1 MRPLSEFE
9 FKESYNRIDDD
20 IAEDFYLPCMRN
32 AKTYDRISGYFGSS
46 VYIIAWDALKEFIQN
61 GGTMRV
67 ICSPVLSAEDQKA
80 LSDGSKAWN
89 DEKLLKP
96 LESELEEMLCDENL
110 SLPAR
115 LLTCLIAS
123 GVLKLKIGLVRSDSH
138 PSVKSIF
145 HDKVGIFYDNYGKQ
159 VAFRG
164 SFNETYKGLSNDGNI
179 ESVDVFQSWDGG
191 KEATRVAGIQ
201 DLFNRIWYGNAT
213 QSVIVKDIPDALKE
227 NIFQKA
233 SREDMN
239 KLLDEIKV
247 REAAENKW
255 KPYKKGRSPRKH
267 QVNALDN
274 WVANGR
280 RGILKHATGSGK
292 TFTAICAIKDALS
305 RGETVLVL
313 VPSKELLYHWKKE
326 IQASIPQMDIFFLLC
341 GDGNNTWKAENAL
354 GEWTGPNKAIHKVII
369 AMMSTASGEDF
380 YTRVVA
386 GEHLLVVADEAH
398 RLGSSKRR
406 KIFSINAGA
415 RLGLSATPER
425 YGDEEGTQALFD
437 YFGGIIKPEFSL
449 KDAINNHVLTRYFY
463 HPEKV
468 YLDASEQEEWDN
480 ISKEI
485 SKIVARS
492 VVNGRLPKDL
502 FKTNP
507 FLSQMMIKR
516 ARILKNANGKI
527 KLAMNIITQHYEEGQ
542 KWIVYCDNQDQLR
555 EIRQHAEDK
564 GYDAYEY
571 YADMPGDRETTLKY
585 FERHGG
591 ILVSIKCLDEG
602 VDIPSTTHALIIASS
617 KNPREF
623 IQRRGRV
630 LRLSD
635 GKAFAHIYD
644 AIVLPEGNVDS
655 DDKSQNIVLNE
666 LARAIQ
672 FGTWAENPSCITD
685 MKIISLDYGI
695 DYNDYA
701 NGGDED
707 DEE

>member
-1 MRPLSEFE
+1 MIPLTDFE
-9 FKESYNRIDDD
+9 FNGSYNRIDND
-20 IAEDFYLPCMRN
+20 IAEEFYLPCMRN
-32 AKTYDRISGYFGSS
+32 ATAYDRISGYFGSS
-46 VYIIAWDALKEFIQN
+46 VYVIAWDALKEFIQN
-61 GGTMRV
+61 GGVIRL
-67 ICSPVLSAEDQKA
+67 ICSPVLSNEDQQA
-80 LSDGSKAWN
+80 LEEGSNAWN
-89 DEKLLKP
+89 DSTLLKS
-96 LESELEEMLCDENL
+96 LENELEEMLLDDNL

-115 LLTCLIAS
+115 LLTCLIAK
-123 GVLKLKIGLVRSDSH
+123 GVVTIKIGLVKKDGH
-138 PSVKSIF
+138 PTIKSIF
-145 HDKVGIFYDNYGKQ
+145 HDKVGIFHDDMDNR

-191 KEATRVAGIQ
+191 KDATRVTDAQ
-201 DLFNRIWYGNAT
+201 DLFDRIWRGEASH
-213 QSVIVKDIPDALKE
+213 SVIVKDTPDALKE
-227 NIFQKA
+227 KILQRA
-233 SREDMN
+233 SQEDLS

-247 REAAENKW
+247 RAEEENKW

-267 QVNALDN
+267 QINALDN

-292 TFTAICAIKDALS
+292 TFTAICAIKDSLS

-313 VPSKELLYHWKKE
+313 VPSKELLYHWKEE
-326 IQASIPQMDIFFLLC
+326 IQSSIPQMDIYFLLC
-341 GDGNNTWKAENAL
+341 GDGNNTWKNSNEL
-354 GEWTGPNKAIHKVII
+354 SDWTGPNKEIHKVII
-369 AMMSTASGEDF
+369 AMMSTASSTDF
-380 YTRVVA
+380 YTRVVS
-386 GEHLLVVADEAH
+386 GEHLFVVADEAH
-398 RLGSSKRR
+398 RLGSVKRR
-406 KIFSINAGA
+406 NIFSVEAGA

-425 YGDEEGTQALFD
+425 YGDEEGTRALFE
-437 YFGGIIKPEFSL
+437 YFGGIVQPEFSL
-449 KDAINNHVLTRYFY
+449 KDAIDNHVLTRYFY
-463 HPEKV
+463 HPEKA
-468 YLDASEQEEWDN
+468 YLEPDEQEEWDD

-492 VVNGRLPKDL
+492 IVNGKVPKDL

-516 ARILKNANGKI
+516 ARILKNARGKI
-527 KLAMNIITQHYEEGQ
+527 KLAMRILTDHFREGQ

-555 EIRQHAEDK
+555 EIRGLAEDE
-564 GYDAYEY
+564 GLDAYEY

-585 FERHGG
+585 FERNGG
-591 ILVSIKCLDEG
+591 VLVSIKCLDEG

-630 LRLSD
+630 LRLSE

-644 AIVLPEGNVDS
+644 AVILPSGRVDS
-655 DDKSQNIVLNE
+655 SDKSQNIVLNE

-695 DYNDYA
+695 NYNDYA